1 MFFAYLD
8 ESGNTGLRADPDQPI
23 HLIGCLLI
31 EDVQIRALE
40 DALAGVVSARFPLVC
55 RRPGFEL
62 HAADVYGGSGW
73 ARGVAPQV
81 RVDTITEIVDAVST
95 HADSFS
101 YFGVDKL
108 RSFANAH
115 PHRIAFQFLVENLE
129 PYLQRKGALG
139 LLIADENH
147 EVSQNL
153 IDDFAI
159 FKEFSTTWGYKSVK
173 VQSIVDSVHF
183 VQSHNNRII
192 QAVDMLT
199 YFTLKGHRIG
209 RRKIEEFLA
218 LPQPRDSYPVWLA
231 ANLPRSE
238 QTVLDIKNRIAL
250 IPGIGSKIW
259 P

>member
-1 MFFAYLD
+1 MFLAYLD
-8 ESGNTGLRADPDQPI
+8 ESGNTGARPDPDQPI
-23 HLIGCLLI
+23 HLIGCLLV
-31 EDVQIRALE
+31 EDSQVRPLE
-40 DALAGVVSARFPLVC
+40 DALAEVVNRRFPLLC

-62 HAADVYGGSGW
+62 HAADLYGGSGW
-73 ARGVAPQV
+73 AKGVAPQV
-81 RVDTITEIVDAVST
+81 RIDTIGEIVDAVSR
-95 HADSFS
+95 HSDSFS

-139 LLIADENH
+139 LLVADENH

-159 FKEFSTTWGYKSVK
+159 FKEFATTWGYKSVK
-173 VQSIVDSVHF
+173 VQSIIDSVHF

-199 YFTLKGHRIG
+199 YFTLKGYRIG
-209 RRKIEEFLA
+209 RRKIETFLA
-218 LPQPRDSYPVWLA
+218 LPQPRESYPVWLA
-231 ANLPRSE
+231 ANLSRSE
-238 QTVLDIKNRIAL
+238 QTVLEIKNKIAL